1 MTEHILSR
9 DWKTQRFFLLCSGE
23 LYLALVQS
31 TKARAK
37 LVRVDPS
44 PALSMPGVVD
54 FISHVDVPGS
64 NTWGVFKDEAIFATE
79 EVNLYA

>member
-1 MTEHILSR
+1 MTELLPSC
-9 DWKTQRFFLLCSGE
+9 DWKTRRFFLLCSGE

-37 LVRVDPS
+37 LVSVDPS
-44 PALSMPGVVD
+44 PAFSMPGVVD

-64 NTWGVFKDEAIFATE
+64 NTWGVFKDDAIFATE

>member
-1 MTEHILSR
+1 MY
-9 DWKTQRFFLLCSGE
+9 SGE

-44 PALSMPGVVD
+44 HALSMPGVVD
-54 FISHVDVPGS
+54 YISHVDVPGKNS
-64 NTWGVFKDEAIFATE
+64 WGFSKDETIFAAE
-79 EVNLYA
+79 EVNLCTQFGHCVCVLGCMLAA